1 MVASALF
8 RIFDTVMLLE
18 KHYDLY
24 PYIHTHSRYV
34 TVYLDTN
41 HNSCV
46 FQRSI
51 FLCGGIRIPAGVVLF
66 DAASVFLRSVGLFT
80 LRVDSNLTHVSLE
93 LRFFRVALYLGQPT
107 QPVYIALD

>member
-1 MVASALF
+1 
-8 RIFDTVMLLE
+8 MLLK

-24 PYIHTHSRYV
+24 PYIHTHSVYM

-41 HNSCV
+41 RNNCV

-51 FLCGGIRIPAGVVLF
+51 FLCGGIHIPAGVVLF

-80 LRVDSNLTHVSLE
+80 LRADSNLTRVS
-93 LRFFRVALYLGQPT
+93 FRTNIL
-107 QPVYIALD
+107 